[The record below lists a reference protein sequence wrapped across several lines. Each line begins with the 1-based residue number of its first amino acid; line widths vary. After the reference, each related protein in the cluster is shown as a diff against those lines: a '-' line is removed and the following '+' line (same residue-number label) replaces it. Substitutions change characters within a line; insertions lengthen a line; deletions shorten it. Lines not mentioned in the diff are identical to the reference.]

1 MPTTM
6 TQSQLLETL
15 QTKRIAWDNLL
26 AQVDAQ
32 HMLQPGAAG
41 IYSVKDVIAH
51 IAVYEEWVATI
62 LEKALRDEHETPPAS
77 TAQSKEQDVDA
88 ENAQFYAEYR
98 DRSLSEIQ
106 QFSQQAY
113 QHLLTV
119 ISTLTNDQI
128 NAVLTPEW
136 TTSPTWKFIAGDS
149 YDHYEDHIPS
159 LQAWIAQQNQ

>member
-1 MPTTM
+1 MPTTL

-15 QTKRIAWDNLL
+15 QTKRIAWDSLL

-32 HMLQPGAAG
+32 HMLQPGTTG
-41 IYSVKDVIAH
+41 TYSVKDVIAH

-62 LEKALRDEHETPPAS
+62 LEKALHGEHETPPTS
-77 TAQSKEQDVDA
+77 TGQSKEQAVDA
-88 ENAQFYAEYR
+88 ENAQFYAEYQ
-98 DRSLSEIQ
+98 DSSLSEIQ